1 MSFAADSTFQQGA
14 ELGERRYL
22 VATLLIDAWLPR
34 AMERDLAAAERKA
47 MYWSEIYG
55 PRRTRISEIFVPGA
69 TSGPRV
75 ATTPPPPPPPRPRPQ
90 PQAMP
95 RETVEPEKPRAR
107 ETRRGGMLALLDR
120 PIDPAYAKAMCDLFL
135 LYIAS
140 KLLERMFGTLPI

>member
-1 MSFAADSTFQQGA
+1 MSFAANSAFDQGA

-69 TSGPRV
+69 ASGPRV
-75 ATTPPPPPPPRPRPQ
+75 ASTPPPPPQPRPQ
-90 PQAMP
+90 PQASPSAAIASEKSRPREMP
-95 RETVEPEKPRAR
+95 R
-107 ETRRGGMLALLDR
+107 GGFLAWLDR

-140 KLLERMFGTLPI
+140 KLIERMLGTFPV

>member
-1 MSFAADSTFQQGA
+1 MSFAAASPFEQGA

-22 VATLLIDAWLPR
+22 VATLLVDAWLPR

-69 TSGPRV
+69 TGGPR
-75 ATTPPPPPPPRPRPQ
+75 AASTPPPPPRQRPQ

-95 RETVEPEKPRAR
+95 RETVKPAAPRAR
-107 ETRRGGMLALLDR
+107 EKPRGGVLALLDR

-140 KLLERMFGTLPI
+140 KLLERMFGTFPI

>member
-1 MSFAADSTFQQGA
+1 MSFAADSAFQQGA

-75 ATTPPPPPPPRPRPQ
+75 ATAPPSPPPQPKPR

-95 RETVEPEKPRAR
+95 RETVEPEKPRPR
-107 ETRRGGMLALLDR
+107 ETRRGGVLTLLDR

>member
-1 MSFAADSTFQQGA
+1 MSFAANSAFDQGA

-69 TSGPRV
+69 ASGPRV
-75 ATTPPPPPPPRPRPQ
+75 ASTPPLPPQPRPQ
-90 PQAMP
+90 PQASPSAAIASEKSRPREMP
-95 RETVEPEKPRAR
+95 R
-107 ETRRGGMLALLDR
+107 GGFLAWLDR

-140 KLLERMFGTLPI
+140 KLIERMLGTFPV